1 MKFKGENAWWFLL
14 IVIVYNVAPLFF
26 LFHVELNGIVG
37 IVLLIYYAFDFILL
51 PITFR
56 NSIVLFDD
64 SFVFTY
70 GFSKETIEI
79 KDIIKLEKSRNSTA
93 SSANSFHRIYI
104 QTNTKELYIAL
115 KDNDTFIKEVKK
127 RMVALT

>member
-79 KDIIKLEKSRNSTA
+79 KDIIKLEKVEIARLHQQIHFIVFIFKRTQKN
-93 SSANSFHRIYI
+93 YI
-104 QTNTKELYIAL
+104 L
-115 KDNDTFIKEVKK
+115 
-127 RMVALT
+127 R